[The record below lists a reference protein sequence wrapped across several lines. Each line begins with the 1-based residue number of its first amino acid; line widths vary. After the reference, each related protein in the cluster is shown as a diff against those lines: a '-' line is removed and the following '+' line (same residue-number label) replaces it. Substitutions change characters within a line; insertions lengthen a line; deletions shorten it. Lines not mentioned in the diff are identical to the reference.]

1 VSEDGVVV
9 KKAVVP
15 LIVVFLGFW
24 LVSDPR
30 GLADTASDGGG
41 RAWDATGD
49 VFSSAITFFG
59 EL

>member
-1 VSEDGVVV
+1 MT
-9 KKAVVP
+9 KAVVP
-15 LIVVFLGFW
+15 LLVVSLGLW
-24 LVSDPR
+24 LVADPR

-49 VFSSAITFFG
+49 VLSSALTFVG

>member
-1 VSEDGVVV
+1 M

-15 LIVVFLGFW
+15 LLVVFLGFW

-30 GLADTASDGGG
+30 GLADTASSGGG

-49 VFSSAITFFG
+49 VFGSAITFFD

>member
-1 VSEDGVVV
+1 M
-9 KKAVVP
+9 KKALVP
-15 LIVVFLGFW
+15 LLVVFLGFW

-30 GLADTASDGGG
+30 GLADTASSGGG

-49 VFSSAITFFG
+49 VFDSAITFLG